1 MSNVAQTLDS
11 ILESVLKEHP
21 GVFLVESRHRQQSHE
36 FILDADQAIGIATIS
51 GISRSLNHFAE
62 EQLPAEE
69 MYDIDVCSPGAD
81 SPLKMLRQ
89 FPKHVGREFEVV
101 QADDSVIKGKLISI
115 EGENLVFEYFKSS
128 KPKKNELK
136 ETISIPYNQIK
147 KATIILSFK

>member
-128 KPKKNELK
+128 
-136 ETISIPYNQIK
+136 
-147 KATIILSFK
+147 